1 MWVLWRIFNYW
12 WIIDA
17 VMTLKSNNCPGVSV
31 LPPEFYR
38 CLWKQL
44 KTPIYQTYIFAF
56 KNTLLLISTRKGLI
70 FLLSKI
76 NWLQWFSPSAMYLPF
91 QHCYLVKICATETAM
106 ILCAILG
113 EFISG
118 WHLVIFFLIK
128 VFWVGKLWSLM
139 FNFFTNRG
147 TQDFL

>member
-31 LPPEFYR
+31 LPPEFIGVFGNNWKLQYIR
-38 CLWKQL
+38 CIYSHS
-44 KTPIYQTYIFAF
+44 KTYPQGKAWFSYFRRLLATVIFSLGHASSLS
-56 KNTLLLISTRKGLI
+56 TLL
-70 FLLSKI
+70 FSK
-76 NWLQWFSPSAMYLPF
+76 N
-91 QHCYLVKICATETAM
+91 CATEMAM
-106 ILCAILG
+106 ILCAILE

-118 WHLVIFFLIK
+118 WYLVIFFLIK

-139 FNFFTNRG
+139 FNFFTNWG